1 MPTQQ
6 GHGGDLAVAPAHGV
20 ERVCHDP
27 QMSGPR
33 SSAHPRRA
41 GPYLANVLTDPEAA
55 DERTTKAI

>member
-6 GHGGDLAVAPAHGV
+6 GHGGDLALAPAHGV
-20 ERVCHDP
+20 ERVRHNP

-33 SSAHPRRA
+33 STARSRRA
-41 GPYLANVLTDPEAA
+41 GPDLANVLTDPEAA